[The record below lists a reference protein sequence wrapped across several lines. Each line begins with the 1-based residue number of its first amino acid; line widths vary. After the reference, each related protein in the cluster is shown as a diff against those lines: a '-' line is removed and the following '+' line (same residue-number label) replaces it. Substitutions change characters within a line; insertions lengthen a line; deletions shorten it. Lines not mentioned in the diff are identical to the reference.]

1 MAFRLWCH
9 PFTLNSSTSSNYS
22 WTKPFI
28 CTPQGLAELKTWRKN
43 DLTQDQNTPASR
55 RLHFTFLAKR
65 QKNVTLLA
73 WGTFSSLA
81 SWPDTALCRAA
92 GAVCWLRMK
101 ARLSFFQRW
110 APASGTQ
117 GHSPSGAKGQGP
129 ACTLCSEPC
138 RLQPAGGQDRMEGP
152 SPKTP
157 SLGRSVGLSHTL
169 LGGAATC
176 SQGIHQPILHIHIR
190 CACGDLTRTTHERVF
205 KCLYELNQLTSN
217 INKM

>member
-1 MAFRLWCH
+1 MHTPRPGRTKDMEKKRSYSRSKHTSQQEIALYIFGKKTKKCNPLSLRYLQQLGFLAGHSSVQGCWSRLLAQNESKAQLF
-9 PFTLNSSTSSNYS
+9 PEVSTSFWN
-22 WTKPFI
+22 TG
-28 CTPQGLAELKTWRKN
+28 PQP
-43 DLTQDQNTPASR
+43 Q
-55 RLHFTFLAKR
+55 
-65 QKNVTLLA
+65 
-73 WGTFSSLA
+73 
-81 SWPDTALCRAA
+81 RA
-92 GAVCWLRMK
+92 R
-101 ARLSFFQRW
+101 
-110 APASGTQ
+110 
-117 GHSPSGAKGQGP
+117 GQGP

-152 SPKTP
+152 SPETP